1 VPVEE
6 NRSWLCYMSLSL
18 QLTMMPESPK
28 TCPLSTSVLQRWK
41 SDGSGSFPVN
51 DRNDDG
57 SFPCYINAYS
67 REDDAVLERWKSN
80 GSFSF
85 DDWNDDGSFP
95 GNINEYARGDD
106 VISVLERWK
115 SDGSFS
121 FDDWNDDGSFP
132 GNINEYA
139 RGNNVIP
146 RKSISI
152 APVLRKIRSLQWRR
166 SQSLQSKKAGSLQP
180 RRWRNLYRSRSDSNK
195 RWDDDIAVFFEE
207 MPLLGWIELG

>member
-1 VPVEE
+1 
-6 NRSWLCYMSLSL
+6 
-18 QLTMMPESPK
+18 MMPESPK

-95 GNINEYARGDD
+95 GNMNKYAREG
-106 VISVLERWK
+106 
-115 SDGSFS
+115 
-121 FDDWNDDGSFP
+121 
-132 GNINEYA
+132 
-139 RGNNVIP
+139 NVIT

-152 APVLRKIRSLQWRR
+152 TPVLRKIRSLLWRR
-166 SQSLQSKKAGSLQP
+166 SQSLQSKKGRSLQP
-180 RRWRNLYRSRSDSNK
+180 RRWRILCRSTYSSTS
-195 RWDDDIAVFFEE
+195 WDDGTTDLFADEE
-207 MPLLGWIELG
+207 IPLLDWIEIRAGRWSDDWSCR